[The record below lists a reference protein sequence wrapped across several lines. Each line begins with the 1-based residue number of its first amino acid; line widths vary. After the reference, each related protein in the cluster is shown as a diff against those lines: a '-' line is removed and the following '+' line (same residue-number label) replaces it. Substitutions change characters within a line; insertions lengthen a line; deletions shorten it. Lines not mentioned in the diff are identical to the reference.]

1 MDNWMMQPRSLEECL
16 VECKKKKK
24 KNKKKVGS
32 LTDVQSLT

>member
-1 MDNWMMQPRSLEECL
+1 MDSRMMQSRSLEECL

-32 LTDVQSLT
+32 LTDVKSLT